1 MGIPLAE
8 AAKQVGISRVGLL
21 KSIKRGKVTAEKNMH
36 GEWEI
41 EPAEL
46 FRAYP
51 PVKQVTGDKIDQV
64 TVSNTLESKML
75 QDKIDAQREQINDLR
90 EQLAKAEGREAKIL
104 KMMDEQITNIRM
116 LTDQSQGSKK
126 AEGRGLW
133 SRLFG

>member
-1 MGIPLAE
+1 MGIALAE

-21 KSIKRGKVTAEKNMH
+21 KSIKRGKVTAEKNVH

-51 PVKQVTGDKIDQV
+51 PVKQVTGDKIDEV

-104 KMMDEQITNIRM
+104 KMMDEQITNMRM
-116 LTDQSQGSKK
+116 LTDQRTGNRT
-126 AEGRGLW
+126 GFW
-133 SRLFG
+133 SSLFGKN

>member
-8 AAKQVGISRVGLL
+8 AAKQIGISRVGLL
-21 KSIKRGKVTAEKNMH
+21 KSIKRGKVTAEKNVR

-41 EPAEL
+41 EPVEL

-51 PVKQVTGDKIDQV
+51 PVKQITSDKIDQV

-116 LTDQSQGSKK
+116 LTDQRQEPKK
-126 AEGRGLW
+126 NEGRGLW
-133 SRLFG
+133 QRLFG

>member
-21 KSIKRGKVTAEKNMH
+21 KSIKRGKVTAEKNIH

-51 PVKQVTGDKIDQV
+51 AVKQVTSDKIDQV